1 MGLDICEPMFYNSI
15 HTEQMIGFRRKDDI
29 YMEQSENK
37 DNVGYMTN
45 KQYREELN
53 KMFASIENNSVLRY
67 FYMLLPKLIKEW
79 Q

>member
-1 MGLDICEPMFYNSI
+1 
-15 HTEQMIGFRRKDDI
+15 
-29 YMEQSENK
+29 MEQSENK

-53 KMFASIENNSVLRY
+53 KMFANVENNSVLRY